1 MATLA
6 PTGAYSGVMESQ
18 SVGEPLTRKI
28 RKFLSEAPIRTQL
41 MSMCFHHVPAADEQ
55 SQSFPPH
62 QTALP
67 AWGQKTR
74 SCREPAQHQDP
85 SKQLPQRREEIEAE
99 TIESLPG
106 GFWLGCGARSAS
118 GLRGQEPL
126 EGGHVSWLGHSCL
139 ATFFW
144 PFSNSPSVGVSLPA
158 VPGNI
163 ETNRQESLPITWDF
177 MYLFS
182 NSY

>member
-1 MATLA
+1 MSKARRFH
-6 PTGAYSGVMESQ
+6 PTRHLSPRGV
-18 SVGEPLTRKI
+18 RK
-28 RKFLSEAPIRTQL
+28 
-41 MSMCFHHVPAADEQ
+41 HVPAV
-55 SQSFPPH
+55 
-62 QTALP
+62 
-67 AWGQKTR
+67 K
-74 SCREPAQHQDP
+74 PAQHQDP
-85 SKQLPQRREEIEAE
+85 SKQLPQRREETEAE

-106 GFWLGCGARSAS
+106 GFWLGRGARSAS

-126 EGGHVSWLGHSCL
+126 EGGHVSWPGHSCL

-163 ETNRQESLPITWDF
+163 GTNRWKESLPITWDF